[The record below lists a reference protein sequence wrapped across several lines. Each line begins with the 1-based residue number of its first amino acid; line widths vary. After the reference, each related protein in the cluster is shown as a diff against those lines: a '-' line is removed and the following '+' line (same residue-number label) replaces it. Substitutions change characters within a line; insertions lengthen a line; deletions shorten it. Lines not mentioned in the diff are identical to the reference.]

1 MADKYADIAFTEK
14 VKSIQKDMG
23 SHRLYGSANGGPDYN
38 DRLGPSE
45 VKFIAERDSF
55 YIASV
60 SETGWPYVQFR
71 GGPPGF
77 LRTLDER
84 TLGFGDFRGNR
95 QYVTTGNVATNDRVS
110 LFLMDYVNRR
120 RLKIFGK
127 MRTVSRDEDASL
139 MTRLAVAN
147 YRAVIERAALIKVEA
162 FSWNCPQHITPRY
175 TQAELADLLQRSRR
189 SRHVAETCE
198 PK

>member
-1 MADKYADIAFTEK
+1 MRISAAT
-14 VKSIQKDMG
+14 G
-23 SHRLYGSANGGPDYN
+23 SN
-38 DRLGPSE
+38 
-45 VKFIAERDSF
+45 
-55 YIASV
+55 
-60 SETGWPYVQFR
+60 
-71 GGPPGF
+71 
-77 LRTLDER
+77 
-84 TLGFGDFRGNR
+84 
-95 QYVTTGNVATNDRVS
+95 VTTGNVATNDRVS

-162 FSWNCPQHITPRY
+162 FSWNCPQHITRRY